1 MTNEKFLI
9 VEDEAI
15 VALDIKKSLENLGYY
30 VVACA
35 TNYDEALK
43 FVKEK
48 EPSIILMDINL
59 KNSKSGI
66 DAAIDIQKI
75 KNIPIVYITAY
86 SDEETIKKAVK
97 TNPIAYLLKPFKR
110 EELKT
115 TIYLALHKIN
125 SSYELFKNKDFI
137 HLGLN
142 YYYNLKDE
150 TLFYENLRIKLSIK
164 ERALL
169 SILVEAKGSI
179 VSFNSLEYLL
189 WPDYPVSKGAL
200 RTLIYRLRTKLEY
213 KLIETIPSL
222 GCKITTLT

>member
-1 MTNEKFLI
+1 MCKRKRPFYYF
-9 VEDEAI
+9 D
-15 VALDIKKSLENLGYY
+15 GY
-30 VVACA
+30 
-35 TNYDEALK
+35 K
-43 FVKEK
+43 
-48 EPSIILMDINL
+48 P

-66 DAAIDIQKI
+66 EAAIDIQKI
-75 KNIPIVYITAY
+75 KNIPIIYITAY
-86 SDEETIKKAVK
+86 SDEITIKKAVK
-97 TNPIAYLLKPFKR
+97 TNPLAYLLKPFKR

-125 SSYELFKNKDFI
+125 SSYELFKNEDFI

-142 YYYNLKDE
+142 YYYNIKDE

-169 SILVEAKGSI
+169 SILVEAKGNI
-179 VSFNSLEYLL
+179 VSFNSLEYQL

-222 GCKITTLT
+222 GCKINTLT